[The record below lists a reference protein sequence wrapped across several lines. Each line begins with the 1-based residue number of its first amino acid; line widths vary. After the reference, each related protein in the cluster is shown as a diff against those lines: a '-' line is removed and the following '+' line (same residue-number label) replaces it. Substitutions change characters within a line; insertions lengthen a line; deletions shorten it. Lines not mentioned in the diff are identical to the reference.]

1 MLNDAKL
8 SKQFWED
15 AIHTSNYIHN
25 RLPHRGI
32 NNIIPYER
40 LNKSKVDY
48 SNIRVFGC
56 KVFYYIP
63 KSFRTKFQNNASPG
77 IFLGYL
83 ENPTAYKILDT
94 STNKI
99 IYSRSVEFFE
109 YNPGDFYTTHCFSD
123 HSNFIPNYE
132 IWGNNYNN
140 SYYYNDSYTKNVVPN
155 YDKNIIS

>member
-1 MLNDAKL
+1 
-8 SKQFWED
+8 
-15 AIHTSNYIHN
+15 
-25 RLPHRGI
+25 
-32 NNIIPYER
+32 
-40 LNKSKVDY
+40 
-48 SNIRVFGC
+48 
-56 KVFYYIP
+56 
-63 KSFRTKFQNNASPG
+63 
-77 IFLGYL
+77 LG
-83 ENPTAYKILDT
+83 T

-155 YDKNIIS
+155 YYKNIIPENTKNNNSNHLIKLRKNQNSSNTHNNNTSNKNDTTTQNTTNSSPQNNNTSKKLFLMNMYNIIQSKNILFIHK